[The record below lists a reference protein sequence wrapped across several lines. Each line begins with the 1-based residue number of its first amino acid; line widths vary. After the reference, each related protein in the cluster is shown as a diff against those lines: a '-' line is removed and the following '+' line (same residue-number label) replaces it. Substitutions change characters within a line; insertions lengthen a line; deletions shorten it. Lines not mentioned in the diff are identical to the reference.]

1 MYRLVKK
8 SVTPRWLLFPGLR
21 EAIDEAFFMSD
32 KSECDNKTTWVVP
45 MLGGKKDKNL
55 GTTFKKIIARA
66 GVDVWP
72 KPFQNLRSSRQT
84 ELEQDYPTYVVCKWL
99 GNTPMV
105 ANKHYLTVTENHFVE
120 AVHNGGCKRPF
131 RLARCRKKKPA
142 PPMKCGKRLLLR
154 KLCNC

>member
-1 MYRLVKK
+1 MGRTV
-8 SVTPRWLLFPGLR
+8 
-21 EAIDEAFFMSD
+21 
-32 KSECDNKTTWVVP
+32 
-45 MLGGKKDKNL
+45 LGGKKDKNL

-72 KPFQNLRSSRQT
+72 KPFQKLRSSRQT

-120 AVHNGGCKRPF
+120 AVHNVGQTGDANVRF
-131 RLARCRKKKPA
+131 SSQDVARKNPH
-142 PPMKCGKRLLLR
+142 PL
-154 KLCNC
+154 